1 MNSYKKLRLKNR
13 ELQKANAQ
21 LVQDIVTLIENKDF
35 IKVTEL
41 KFQYK
46 MMKEAENALWYGEGN
61 QVKAST
67 DEISIFNGYMM

>member
-1 MNSYKKLRLKNR
+1 MNSYKRLRLKNR
-13 ELQKANAQ
+13 ELQKVNAQ

-35 IKVTEL
+35 TKVTEL
-41 KFQYK
+41 KFKYT

-67 DEISIFNGYMM
+67 DELSVFNGYMM